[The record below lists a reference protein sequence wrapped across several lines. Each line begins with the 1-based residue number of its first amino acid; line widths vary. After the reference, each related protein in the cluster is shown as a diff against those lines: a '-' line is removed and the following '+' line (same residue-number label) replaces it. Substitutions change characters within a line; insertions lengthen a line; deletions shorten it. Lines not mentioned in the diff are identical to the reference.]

1 MLSTMQPARASV
13 VNRIFT
19 PRSAFQN
26 VGRGS
31 LSRSPSCQRAV
42 LLSISQGGGS
52 RFNFRARDYTARR
65 TCGIMH
71 AVSEKCFVTT
81 PVYYVNDKPH
91 IGHVYTSTVAD
102 VYARFQRNMGKDVYF
117 LTGTDEHGLKV
128 EQSAEKR
135 GVTTQQLADENSALF
150 REVMEDCGIEGTSFH
165 EVRGLS
171 STLYTKAGYTTEQI
185 RELMAHEHVSTTL
198 GYQDADALPYEA
210 ITMKLE
216 R

>member
-1 MLSTMQPARASV
+1 
-13 VNRIFT
+13 
-19 PRSAFQN
+19 
-26 VGRGS
+26 
-31 LSRSPSCQRAV
+31 
-42 LLSISQGGGS
+42 
-52 RFNFRARDYTARR
+52 
-65 TCGIMH
+65 MH

-150 REVMEDCGIEGTSFH
+150 REVMEAMNISFSSFIRTTDASHKVQVQTLVEILLQKDFIYLGKFEGWYD
-165 EVRGLS
+165 EGQEEY
-171 STLYTKAGYTTEQI
+171 YT
-185 RELMAHEHVSTTL
+185 V
-198 GYQDADALPYEA
+198 
-210 ITMKLE
+210 
-216 R
+216 